1 MRFIVIIKNTY
12 KINVINP
19 VFGRRNK
26 IFKSEKGASAVEFAL
41 ILPILIILIF
51 GIFEF
56 AIAFNNYITIT
67 HAAREGV
74 RLAAVDLN
82 NPDLKNIIIERAF
95 PLGITE
101 DDIVIDTPDG
111 TDIGDPVEVEIT
123 YTFSMNIPLVGSWTI
138 PLKNKA
144 IMRLENY
151 EY

>member
-1 MRFIVIIKNTY
+1 M
-12 KINVINP
+12 
-19 VFGRRNK
+19 FGSRKK

-74 RLAAVDLN
+74 RRAAVDLF
-82 NPDLKNIIIERAF
+82 NPDLKDYIKEMAF
-95 PLGITE
+95 PLALTD
-101 DDIVIDTPDG
+101 DDIVIEFEGDEADPPP
-111 TDIGDPVEVEIT
+111 IGDPVSVEIT
-123 YTFSMNIPLVGSWTI
+123 YNFGISIPLVGSWEV

-151 EY
+151 AY